1 MKSMGNELSHW
12 EAPPNPAG
20 REEPLFDSQVARAT
34 PTCSHEEGMRAETL
48 SVKKWSCDIVVTV
61 FKTNVWINTFIQ
73 SFPLSFCWNQNS
85 ILGLKAAEW
94 IKGHA
99 GWEWCCTSYHEVMQ
113 TCTSPDG
120 PFHSQEWAATGKC
133 INIIIT
139 VQTISSPVHHVHR
152 WWPPD
157 HLKYYIIFKKSK
169 TKISEMPRRTMWP
182 SVRIHHF
189 PAAPKQT
196 GQVPGHKKSR
206 SLCDPLNRI
215 INSSTLLTT
224 FQ

>member
-1 MKSMGNELSHW
+1 MKLW
-12 EAPPNPAG
+12 Y
-20 REEPLFDSQVARAT
+20 
-34 PTCSHEEGMRAETL
+34 C
-48 SVKKWSCDIVVTV
+48 CDCFQDKCMNKYIY
-61 FKTNVWINTFIQ
+61 
-73 SFPLSFCWNQNS
+73 PGLSFSFLLKSELNS
-85 ILGLKAAEW
+85 WLESTLNEWRGMLGGSVAAHH
-94 IKGHA
+94 ITR
-99 GWEWCCTSYHEVMQ
+99 WCKPALPLMDRFTVRSGLQQVNAIMVI
-113 TCTSPDG
+113 PMN
-120 PFHSQEWAATGKC
+120 

-157 HLKYYIIFKKSK
+157 HLKYYIIFFKKSK
-169 TKISEMPRRTMWP
+169 TKISGMPRRTMWP

-215 INSSTLLTT
+215 INSSVLLTT